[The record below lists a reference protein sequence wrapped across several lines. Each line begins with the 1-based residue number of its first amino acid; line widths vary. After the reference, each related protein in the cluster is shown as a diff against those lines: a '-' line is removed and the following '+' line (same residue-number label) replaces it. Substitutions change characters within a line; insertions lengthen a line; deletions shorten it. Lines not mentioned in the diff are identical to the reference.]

1 MKKKGKNSMKRRIA
15 LMLAFVM
22 IMSLTA
28 CSGKKDSGEQ
38 SADAPAKAPAEE
50 AQDPS
55 EETGEKEGLTFAIVP
70 KQAGNE
76 YHEVIA
82 TGFNEACAELG
93 ITPIVQYPEDTSAEA
108 QSTVINNLIAQKV
121 DGIAI
126 GANDPEALEGA
137 IKTARDQGIVVV
149 TFDSDTKGSQVFV
162 NQASNEAVAQVLV
175 DSILDMTGGEG
186 EFAVLS
192 ATSTATNQNAWIA
205 AMENLIAS
213 DDKYAKLE
221 WVTTVYGDDEDQK
234 SYDETESLMTNY
246 PDLKVICSPTC
257 VGYLAACKAVM
268 NANSEIKVAGLG
280 MPSWSL
286 GYVGEG
292 TCSEYMYLWNPV
304 EIGSTTV
311 YTMKALKD
319 GLTTGAEGES
329 YTADNGKEY
338 TVTPSDES
346 LGIYSTQVIVG
357 DPFRFDGSNIDEW
370 AAKF

>member
-1 MKKKGKNSMKRRIA
+1 
-15 LMLAFVM
+15 MLAFVM

-38 SADAPAKAPAEE
+38 PADAPAKAPAEE

-162 NQASNEAVAQVLV
+162 NQAGVQEIGQALMDAV
-175 DSILDMTGGEG
+175 LDISGGEG
-186 EFAVLS
+186 QWAVLS
-192 ATSTATNQNAWIA
+192 ATSQAANQNAWID
-205 AMENLIAS
+205 AMKEVMES
-213 DDKYAKLE
+213 DDKYSGLE
-221 WVTTVYGDDEDQK
+221 LVEVAYGDDEPQK
-234 SYDETESLMTNY
+234 STDQTQALLAKY
-246 PDLKVICSPTC
+246 PDLKVICAPTT
-257 VGYLAACKAVM
+257 VGINAAA
-268 NANSEIKVAGLG
+268 KVLQDEKSSVKLTGLG
-280 MPSWSL
+280 LPSEMAEYIGDDDDHS
-286 GYVGEG
+286 
-292 TCSEYMYLWNPV
+292 CPYMYLWNP
-304 EIGSTTV
+304 IDLGRLGA
-311 YTMKALKD
+311 YTSMALVD
-319 GLTTGAEGES
+319 GTITGAEGDKF
-329 YTADNGKEY
+329 TAGDMGDYEIVAADDCG
-338 TVTPSDES
+338 TEMI
-346 LGIYSTQVIVG
+346 LGA
-357 DPFRFDGSNIDEW
+357 PFKFDADNIDEW
-370 AAKF
+370 KDVY

>member
-1 MKKKGKNSMKRRIA
+1 
-15 LMLAFVM
+15 MLAFVM

-38 SADAPAKAPAEE
+38 PADAPAKAPAEE

-268 NANSEIKVAGLG
+268 NANSEIKVAGLDRK
-280 MPSWSL
+280 S
-286 GYVGEG
+286 V
-292 TCSEYMYLWNPV
+292 V
-304 EIGSTTV
+304 
-311 YTMKALKD
+311 
-319 GLTTGAEGES
+319 
-329 YTADNGKEY
+329 
-338 TVTPSDES
+338 
-346 LGIYSTQVIVG
+346 
-357 DPFRFDGSNIDEW
+357 
-370 AAKF
+370 

>member
-1 MKKKGKNSMKRRIA
+1 M
-15 LMLAFVM
+15 
-22 IMSLTA
+22 
-28 CSGKKDSGEQ
+28 
-38 SADAPAKAPAEE
+38 
-50 AQDPS
+50 
-55 EETGEKEGLTFAIVP
+55 
-70 KQAGNE
+70 
-76 YHEVIA
+76 
-82 TGFNEACAELG
+82 
-93 ITPIVQYPEDTSAEA
+93 
-108 QSTVINNLIAQKV
+108 
-121 DGIAI
+121 
-126 GANDPEALEGA
+126 
-137 IKTARDQGIVVV
+137 
-149 TFDSDTKGSQVFV
+149 
-162 NQASNEAVAQVLV
+162 
-175 DSILDMTGGEG
+175 
-186 EFAVLS
+186 
-192 ATSTATNQNAWIA
+192 
-205 AMENLIAS
+205 
-213 DDKYAKLE
+213 
-221 WVTTVYGDDEDQK
+221 TTVYGDDEDQK